1 MPKDYP
7 RAGRIEKLAR
17 EVLGEAIQALKDP
30 RVGFA
35 TVTSVKMSPDLRT
48 ASVFVSVLGN
58 DGQRRRSIEALTHA
72 APHLRSIF
80 GHEIRMKFLPRLEI
94 VEDTAALEGERIDSL
109 LRQAGASA
117 KEEDQ

>member
-7 RAGRIEKLAR
+7 RSGRIEKLAR
-17 EVLGEAIQALKDP
+17 EVLGEAIQTLKDP

-35 TVTSVKMSPDLRT
+35 TVTNVKMSPDLRT

-58 DGQRRRSIEALTHA
+58 DEQRRKSIEAITHA

-94 VEDTAALEGERIDSL
+94 IEDTTAIEGERIDSL
-109 LRQAGASA
+109 LREASKPL
-117 KEEDQ
+117 KEEDS